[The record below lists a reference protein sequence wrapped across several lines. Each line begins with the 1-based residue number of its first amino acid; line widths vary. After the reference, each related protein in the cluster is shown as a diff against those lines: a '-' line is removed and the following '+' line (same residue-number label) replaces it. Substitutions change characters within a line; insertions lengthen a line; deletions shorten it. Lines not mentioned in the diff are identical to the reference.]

1 MNQSDRSLTR
11 NTIRHNSH
19 ELYALSLEEFD
30 RTFKVMAESPK
41 YASQRSTWEAL
52 KRGVEVGANYT
63 ATGKDVGTLTKLFA
77 DLGFSGTK
85 AYIKYYKGRPYVIF
99 KGSPA
104 LRKIFTGT
112 RYGLQNAKVVQM
124 GIGRSG
130 AVTAAR
136 SGGILTIILVSAF
149 RIADY
154 ILTDQMTLNQLV
166 GTLATDVVKI
176 GIATGA
182 SIVAA
187 VGAAAVFTVAI
198 GPTIAAIGVG
208 LLVSYGLSKLD
219 GHYEIT
225 TKVIAA
231 LDELEQRKNAG
242 LKKLQK
248 NTVDFAGELVGGAID
263 YAVDEAR
270 RILINT
276 ARHYLPK
283 RIPLW

>member
-1 MNQSDRSLTR
+1 MNQADRALR
-11 NTIRHNSH
+11 KNTIRHNSQ

-30 RTFKVMAESPK
+30 HAFKIMAESPR
-41 YASQRSTWEAL
+41 YVSQRSTWETL
-52 KRGVEVGANYT
+52 KSGVEVGANYT
-63 ATGKDVGTLTKLFA
+63 ATGKDLGTLTKLFA

-104 LRKIFTGT
+104 LRRIFTGT

-130 AVTAAR
+130 AVSAAR
-136 SGGILTIILVSAF
+136 SGGILTIVLVSAF
-149 RIADY
+149 RIADF
-154 ILTDQMTLNQLV
+154 ILTDQMTLNQLI

-182 SIVAA
+182 SIIAA

-198 GPTIAAIGVG
+198 GPTVAAIGVG

-219 GHYEIT
+219 DHYEIT

-231 LDELEQRKNAG
+231 LDELERRNNSK
-242 LKKLQK
+242 LKRLQQDALER
-248 NTVDFAGELVGGAID
+248 VGELADSVID

-276 ARHYLPK
+276 ARHYLP
-283 RIPLW
+283 RRLPQW

>member
-1 MNQSDRSLTR
+1 MNQADQSLTR

-30 RTFKVMAESPK
+30 RTFKVMAESDK

-219 GHYEIT
+219 DHYEIT
-225 TKVIAA
+225 TKLIAA
-231 LDELEQRKNAG
+231 LDELEQRKNVG
-242 LKKLQK
+242 LEKLQK
-248 NTVDFAGELVGGAID
+248 NTVDFSGELVGGAID

-283 RIPLW
+283 RIPQW

>member
-1 MNQSDRSLTR
+1 MNRADQALRR
-11 NTIRHNSH
+11 NAIRHNTQ

-30 RTFKVMAESPK
+30 HVFKIMAESPR
-41 YASQRSTWEAL
+41 YAPQRSSWESL
-52 KRGVEVGANYT
+52 KKGVEVGANYT
-63 ATGKDVGTLTKLFA
+63 ATGKDLGTLTKLFA

-99 KGSPA
+99 KGNPA
-104 LRKIFTGT
+104 LRQIFIGT

-130 AVTAAR
+130 AVSAAR
-136 SGGILTIILVSAF
+136 GGGILTIVLVSAF

-187 VGAAAVFTVAI
+187 AGAAAVFTVAI
-198 GPTIAAIGVG
+198 GPMIAAIGVG

-219 GHYEIT
+219 NQYEIT
-225 TKVIAA
+225 AKVIAA
-231 LDELEQRKNAG
+231 LDELERRNNAK
-242 LKKLQK
+242 LKQLQQGAFD
-248 NTVDFAGELVGGAID
+248 TAGALVDGVID

-283 RIPLW
+283 RLPQW